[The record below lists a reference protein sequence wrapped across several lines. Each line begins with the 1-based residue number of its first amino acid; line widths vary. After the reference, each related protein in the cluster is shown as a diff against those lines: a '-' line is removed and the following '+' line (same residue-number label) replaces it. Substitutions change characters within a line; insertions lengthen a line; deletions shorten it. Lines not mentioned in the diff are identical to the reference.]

1 VARTIH
7 RLSPRRVSTVAK
19 SGYYADGGGLY
30 LQVSP
35 ARTKSWV
42 FRFTLNGRAREMGLG
57 SLDTFAL
64 TEARNRALACRKQL
78 DDRIDPIDARDALRA
93 QGRLDAAKALT
104 FSDCA
109 GKYIAAHRAGWRNAK
124 HASQWENTLKTYAE
138 PVIGKL
144 PVQRID
150 VGLVMR
156 VLEPIWKEKP
166 ESASRL
172 RGRIEAIL
180 DWASARGLR
189 TGDNPARWRGHLDSL
204 LPARAKVRAVTH
216 HPALPYADIGA
227 FMTSLRE
234 QDGVA
239 ARALE
244 FAILTTARTGEVL
257 GAKLEEIDVEAKL
270 WTVPAARMK
279 SKREHRVP
287 LSKRAIEILRAASAR
302 PNANSNLK
310 QGFIFAGRRPSEPL
324 SNMAMLQLLSRMGRS
339 DLTVHGF
346 RSTFRD
352 WAAEST
358 NYPRELAEAA
368 LAHVNADKVEAAY
381 LRGDLFEKR
390 RTFMNAW
397 AKYCETTKGSAKVLP
412 IRKRRAA

>member
-1 VARTIH
+1 VAKSIH
-7 RLSPRRVSTVAK
+7 RLSPRRVATASKPA
-19 SGYYADGGGLY
+19 YYADGGGLY

-35 ARTKSWV
+35 ACTKSWV

-57 SLDTFAL
+57 SFDTYSLAD
-64 TEARNRALACRKQL
+64 ARNRALACRKQL

-104 FSDCA
+104 FAECA
-109 GKYIAAHRAGWRNAK
+109 EKYIAAHRASWRNAK
-124 HASQWENTLKTYAE
+124 HAGQWENTLKTYAE

-144 PVQRID
+144 PVQRVD

-180 DWASARGLR
+180 DWATARGLR

-204 LPARAKVRAVTH
+204 LPARSKVRAVAH
-216 HPALPYADIGA
+216 HPALPYAQIGA
-227 FMTSLRE
+227 FMESLRKE
-234 QDGVA
+234 DGVA
-239 ARALE
+239 ALALE
-244 FAILTTARTGEVL
+244 FTILNAARTGETI
-257 GAKLEEIDVEAKL
+257 GARWSEFDLDART
-270 WTVPAARMK
+270 WTIPALRMK

-287 LSKRAIEILRAASAR
+287 MSKRAIEIVKAAQSDAD
-302 PNANSNLK
+302 SNLK
-310 QGFIFAGRRPSEPL
+310 QGFIFAGRRPHEPL
-324 SNMAMLQLLSRMGRS
+324 SNMAMLQLLSRMSRS

-381 LRGDLFEKR
+381 LHSDLFEKR
-390 RTFMNAW
+390 RTLMNAW
-397 AKYCETTKGSAKVLP
+397 AKYCEMTKRSAKVLP
-412 IRKRRAA
+412 IRKRKAA